1 MATFSSRSLEKTKP
15 YLVPEGIQHLL
26 GVEACLLP
34 FPQVNDKT
42 RGFFKLTGY
51 V

>member
-15 YLVPEGIQHLL
+15 YLVSGGIEHLL
-26 GVEACLLP
+26 EVEVCLLP

-42 RGFFKLTGY
+42 GFFLT
-51 V
+51 